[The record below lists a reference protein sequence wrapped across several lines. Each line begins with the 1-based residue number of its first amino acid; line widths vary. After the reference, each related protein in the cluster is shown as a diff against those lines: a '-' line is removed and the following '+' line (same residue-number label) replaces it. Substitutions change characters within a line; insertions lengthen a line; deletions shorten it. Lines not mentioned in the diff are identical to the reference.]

1 MTLAD
6 LCETDAVPLSE
17 DEQRILQQIEQQF
30 YASDPDLAG
39 EIGNHSLYV
48 HCLRQLRWA
57 VVLFLGGVVLLSG
70 ALYWSTSFLVAFAG
84 FVVML
89 GAALW
94 GERSLRKMG
103 RAGIEQLSET
113 FRAGALRGYLGEGP
127 DRVRG
132 RFRRDEPEAEP
143 ESD

>member
-1 MTLAD
+1 M
-6 LCETDAVPLSE
+6 PLSE

-39 EIGNHSLYV
+39 EIGNHSLYA
-48 HCLRQLRWA
+48 HCMRQLRWA
-57 VVLFLGGVVLLSG
+57 TAAFVLGVIVLAG
-70 ALYWSTSFLVAFAG
+70 ALFFATNFLIAFAG

-103 RAGIEQLSET
+103 RAGIDHLSSGLRT
-113 FRAGALRGYLGEGP
+113 GALRGYLGDSG
-127 DRVRG
+127 DRMRE
-132 RFRRDEPEAEP
+132 RFRRDDADDDPERA
-143 ESD
+143 